1 MQACS
6 RPRNSHPFRVNLLWA
21 AMVSADEI
29 IHAQV
34 WKIPKANPSESVAV
48 VAVPFPAQGHL
59 NQLLHLSLQL
69 ASHGLTVHYAA
80 PATHVRQA
88 RARVHGCDD
97 DALLSVQF
105 HDLRISTYVSPPP
118 DPAAADTPFPSHLMP
133 LWEAYTAEARA
144 PLASLLGEL
153 SACHRRVVVVCDI
166 MNFFAVEEAARLPNG
181 EAFGLECVA
190 VSSIVAH
197 LGAVGERLLRENGLR
212 LVHMETYTTEEF
224 MDYVRRRARPSQSIW
239 CCDGVLANASR
250 ALEGEFID
258 ALAVTLA
265 DGAGGKVKKLFA
277 VGPLNPLLD
286 AGSSSN
292 SKRAGQRR
300 HECLDWLDNQPPG
313 SVLYVSFGTTCSLRV
328 EQVAE
333 LATALSASKQRFIWV
348 LRDADRSDIFTDS
361 GESRHAKLLSEFSE
375 QTEGTGLV
383 ITGWAPQLEI
393 LAHGATA
400 AEAALDAD
408 LVAHKDALRQA
419 ERKSMNK
426 SNAFATASHDI
437 RSALAAVKG
446 LIQVSRPD
454 ADGNP
459 GIVDNLNQMEVCT
472 NKLFDILNSIL
483 DTGKVVSGKMQLEE
497 MEFNM
502 ADVLEESVDMA
513 NVVGVNNGIEVIWD
527 PCDFSV
533 LKCGN
538 VIGDSKRFKQILD
551 NLLGNAMK
559 FTQEGHVILRAW
571 ANRPI
576 VRGSIGAPSRFAYRS
591 LEFSF
596 FRFCFGA
603 KEDKVSQNSFN
614 PLQNDPNSVEFYFE
628 VVDTGIG
635 IPKEKRESVFE
646 NYVQVKE
653 GHGGTGLGLGIVQSL
668 VRLMG
673 GEISIKEKEP
683 GERGTCFGFNVFLKM
698 SGGHS
703 TEEDIEE
710 GPSTLSETDIR
721 ASVFRE
727 ENFFKGC
734 HCILFVHGDETRRVL
749 QVWMESIGMKVWMIP
764 EVESISST
772 LEKVQSSH
780 DNFNFDRCF
789 SSKEMVSQVLP
800 TTLRNNSIMARNL
813 GEHHPLGLLFI
824 VDVSKGQFD
833 DIKRQTTDF
842 VKMKH
847 QVPCKIVCLTDL
859 KTSSKDFRRLEEMSC
874 DLVLRKP
881 VHGSRLYALL
891 MGLRDVQ
898 SSTIQTSSLVGH
910 ENSVTRQQNI
920 GRIGMK
926 DSANNVALAR
936 VERLDQGL
944 KIEDDKP
951 LGGMHIL
958 LVEDTLVLQ
967 TIQRKMLNQLG
978 ATVELAGDGAKA
990 VDMFKAA
997 IERAS
1002 VSEGRNVPLPYD
1014 LIFMDCQMPQMDGYE
1029 ATRHIREE
1037 ESRYGIHTPI
1047 IALTA
1052 HSMEEDLQKAISV
1065 GMDLHMTKPIERKRI
1080 VEVVHGFRKDSN

>member
-1 MQACS
+1 MRKAEEANKWRRRCSYFWILFPLAVLATCMTITIVTFSSTTKYMTEVMGEATKGTMDSALMHLAGNMQPLLEANRS
-6 RPRNSHPFRVNLLWA
+6 AFTIANTLHLGKMTSISYVGPKLFLAFSIQPLLAQISYIAGDGAAFSYYRAVAGGEVRALFTRWSNHTWYTQAADPLTGRLIGHATPAPPPNVTRVLLAGGASLATGWAHPGIRILFLSAPVDGGA
-21 AMVSADEI
+21 GGVVSA
-29 IHAQV
+29 A
-34 WKIPKANPSESVAV
+34 VAV
-48 VAVPFPAQGHL
+48 DDVVLRG
-59 NQLLHLSLQL
+59 
-69 ASHGLTVHYAA
+69 AA
-80 PATHVRQA
+80 
-88 RARVHGCDD
+88 
-97 DALLSVQF
+97 
-105 HDLRISTYVSPPP
+105 
-118 DPAAADTPFPSHLMP
+118 
-133 LWEAYTAEARA
+133 
-144 PLASLLGEL
+144 
-153 SACHRRVVVVCDI
+153 
-166 MNFFAVEEAARLPNG
+166 
-181 EAFGLECVA
+181 
-190 VSSIVAH
+190 
-197 LGAVGERLLRENGLR
+197 GLR
-212 LVHMETYTTEEF
+212 LLGDLGIYYAVTADVDGGAPAPSYRSLLDGGETEEQEMGLF
-224 MDYVRRRARPSQSIW
+224 AKVRCTASGIDKTPKLDVHGSKSDKYRFACNNFDVSGIHLGFRLVLRRSTMMDAFRR
-239 CCDGVLANASR
+239 GGVTMTVLACAM
-250 ALEGEFID
+250 
-258 ALAVTLA
+258 AVA
-265 DGAGGKVKKLFA
+265 
-277 VGPLNPLLD
+277 
-286 AGSSSN
+286 
-292 SKRAGQRR
+292 
-300 HECLDWLDNQPPG
+300 
-313 SVLYVSFGTTCSLRV
+313 
-328 EQVAE
+328 
-333 LATALSASKQRFIWV
+333 
-348 LRDADRSDIFTDS
+348 
-361 GESRHAKLLSEFSE
+361 
-375 QTEGTGLV
+375 
-383 ITGWAPQLEI
+383 
-393 LAHGATA
+393 ATA
-400 AEAALDAD
+400 ACVLMARALRRAVAREAALDAD

-437 RSALAAVKG
+437 RSSLAAVKG
-446 LIQVSRPD
+446 LIQMSRPD

-459 GIVDNLNQMEVCT
+459 GMVENLNQMEVCT

-513 NVVGVNNGIEVIWD
+513 NVVGVNKGIEVIWD

-576 VRGSIGAPSRFAYRS
+576 ARGSIGAPSRFAYRS

-596 FRFCFGA
+596 FKFCFGA
-603 KEDKVSQNSFN
+603 KEDRASQNSFN

-683 GERGTCFGFNVFLKM
+683 GERGTCFGFNVLLTM
-698 SGGHS
+698 SGVQS
-703 TEEDIEE
+703 TEDIEE
-710 GPSTLSETDIR
+710 GPSIVRDTNIR

-727 ENFFKGC
+727 VNCFKGW

-749 QVWMESIGMKVWMIP
+749 QVWMESIGMKVWMVP
-764 EVESISST
+764 EVEFISFT

-780 DNFNFDRCF
+780 DDFDADRCF
-789 SSKEMVSQVLP
+789 SSKEMVNQVLP
-800 TTLRNNSIMARNL
+800 TTLRNNNIMARNL
-813 GEHHPLGLLFI
+813 GEHHPLGMLFI

-833 DIKRQTTDF
+833 DIKRQAADF
-842 VKMKH
+842 VKMKLH
-847 QVPCKIVCLTDL
+847 VPCKIVCLTDL
-859 KTSSKDFRRLEEMSC
+859 KTSSKDFRRLQEMSC

-891 MGLRDVQ
+891 MGLRDAQ
-898 SSTIQTSSLVGH
+898 SSPIQTSSLVGH
-910 ENSVTRQQNI
+910 ENFVTWQQNV
-920 GRIGMK
+920 GGIGMG
-926 DSANNVALAR
+926 DSANNVASAR

-944 KIEDDKP
+944 KTEDDKP

-978 ATVELAGDGAKA
+978 ATVELAGDGVKA

-1002 VSEGRNVPLPYD
+1002 VSEEHNVPLPYD
-1014 LIFMDCQMPQMDGYE
+1014 VIFMDCQMPQMDGYE
-1029 ATRHIREE
+1029 ATRRIREE
-1037 ESRYGIHTPI
+1037 ESHYGIHTPVV
-1047 IALTA
+1047 ALTA

-1080 VEVVHGFRKDSN
+1080 VEVVHGLRKDSN